1 MALIILDRDGVIN
14 HDSDDYIKSPEEWQ
28 AIPGSLEA
36 IARLSQSGYRVVIA
50 TNQSGLARKKFTIE
64 ILNTI
69 HQKMFNHLAQFGGTI
84 EAIFFCPHGPKQG
97 CECRKPRTGL
107 FLDIARRLRV
117 SLTNVPCVGD
127 NLTDITAAK
136 AVNATPILVRTG
148 YGQTLIDEGNVPEG
162 VVIFDDLTAVV
173 ENMVTTTP
181 HYSL

>member
-14 HDSDDYIKSPEEWQ
+14 HDSEDYIKSPDEWK

-36 IARLSQSGYRVVIA
+36 IARLTQSDYRVIVV
-50 TNQSGLARKKFTIE
+50 TNQSGLARKKFDIE
-64 ILNTI
+64 TLNAI

-97 CECRKPRTGL
+97 CKCRKPRTGL
-107 FLDIARRLRV
+107 FDDIADRLRV

-127 NLTDITAAK
+127 SLTDIEAAQ

-148 YGQTLIDEGNVPEG
+148 NGKTLIDEEKVPEG
-162 VVIFDDLTAVV
+162 VVVFDDLAAVV
-173 ENMVTTTP
+173 D
-181 HYSL
+181 SLVKTK